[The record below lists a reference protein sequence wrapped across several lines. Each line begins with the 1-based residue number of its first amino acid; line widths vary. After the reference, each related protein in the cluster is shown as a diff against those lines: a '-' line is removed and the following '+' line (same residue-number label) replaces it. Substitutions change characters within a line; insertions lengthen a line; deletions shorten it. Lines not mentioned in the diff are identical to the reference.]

1 MKKKLIRIGLT
12 SVLLLVAWLTERN
25 CNLPIWQILIIYLIP
40 YLLISYD
47 VLHEAVEG
55 IMEGNPFDEDLL
67 MSIATIGAWAFYP
80 MASLNS

>member
-55 IMEGNPFDEDLL
+55 NMDLDVNVYTKHK
-67 MSIATIGAWAFYP
+67 S
-80 MASLNS
+80 SD

>member
-55 IMEGNPFDEDLL
+55 HYGGRSF
-67 MSIATIGAWAFYP
+67 
-80 MASLNS
+80 